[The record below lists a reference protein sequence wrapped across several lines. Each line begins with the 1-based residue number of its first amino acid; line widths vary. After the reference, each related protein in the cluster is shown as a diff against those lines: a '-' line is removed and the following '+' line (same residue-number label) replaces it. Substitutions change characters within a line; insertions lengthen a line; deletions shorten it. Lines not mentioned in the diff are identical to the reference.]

1 MGRRGA
7 CGEVSKSIN
16 QASKKKEG
24 KNQGKSALK
33 LCVAKAKAHKSLL

>member
-1 MGRRGA
+1 VGKYQNP
-7 CGEVSKSIN
+7 STKH
-16 QASKKKEG
+16 QKKKKEE